1 MIFKRKKQSRI
12 FVLQD
17 DQSVGSVFDKS
28 HSTFVDHLDSF
39 DSSYGSRITYLG
51 PTFLRSRV
59 KMFSVLLILLFGM
72 FILRSAYLQIMR
84 GDSFAALAENNR
96 QRVEYL
102 LPGRGEVLDR
112 WGELLATNDPSFT
125 VTMTIADIPDDGEER
140 AQAIKRVANL
150 SGLQPTDI
158 DLLIS
163 EYSSRLYE
171 PIPIKEHVP
180 YELAMRLA
188 IEVVDIPGFDLH
200 TGTKRV
206 YDLSSQS
213 MSHILGYTG
222 LISANE
228 LDANE
233 EYRLI
238 DEIGKIGIEQSFES
252 LLRGKPGKIV
262 YEVNASGIRQSIH
275 SKTDSV
281 SGADISLGIDLS
293 FQKFIE
299 QSLQDTLNVTGATKG
314 SVVAIDP
321 QTGAVRALVSLPA
334 YDSNLFTGGIEQET
348 YTQLLEDED
357 QPLFPRA
364 IAGEYPSGST
374 FKPFVAYAA
383 LAEGVVGEHTSF
395 LSTGGLQISSWFFP
409 DWRAG
414 GHGVTDV
421 RKAISDSVNTYFYI
435 IGGGFDTVTGLGVA
449 RINDYASR
457 FGFGSKTGI
466 DIPGENDGFLPTK
479 EWKEEVKGERWYV
492 GDTYHL
498 AIGQGDFLTTP
509 LQMAV
514 ATAVIANGGYIF
526 EPYLVEAVDGHGSFD
541 LSKGELTPIED
552 LDDYSMM
559 VVRQGMRQTVTQG
572 SALSLSTLSETV
584 AGKTGTAQTP
594 GDRPY
599 HSWFT
604 GFAPYEDPSLA
615 IVVLVEEG
623 GESNDAAVPLAR
635 QILEWWFLFGEQS
648 ARIDTGA

>member
-1 MIFKRKKQSRI
+1 M
-12 FVLQD
+12 LQD
-17 DQSVGSVFDKS
+17 DQSAGSTYDKT
-28 HSTFVDHLDSF
+28 HATFLDHLDAF
-39 DSSYGSRITYLG
+39 DSSHPGSRTSYLG
-51 PTFLRSRV
+51 PTFLKSRV
-59 KMFSVLLILLFGM
+59 KTFLVLLAAIFALFL
-72 FILRSAYLQIMR
+72 IRSAHLQIFQ
-84 GDSFAALAENNR
+84 GESFAALAENNR
-96 QRVEYL
+96 QRTEHIV
-102 LPGRGEVLDR
+102 PGRGEVLDR
-112 WGELLATNDPSFT
+112 WGEVIATNEPLFT
-125 VTMTIADIPDDGEER
+125 VTMTIADIPDDDTER
-140 AQAIKRVANL
+140 AAAIERVADL

-188 IEVVDIPGFDLH
+188 IEVVNIPGFDLQ

-206 YDLSSQS
+206 YDLSAQS
-213 MSHILGYTG
+213 LSHILGYTG
-222 LISANE
+222 LISARE
-228 LDANE
+228 LDAHD
-233 EYRLI
+233 EYRPV
-238 DEIGKIGIEQSFES
+238 DEIGKTGIEQSFES
-252 LLRGKPGKIV
+252 LLRGQPGKIV
-262 YEVNASGIRQSIH
+262 YEVNASGTKQSIH

-299 QSLQDTLNVTGATKG
+299 QSLQDTLDVTGATKG

-321 QTGAVRALVSLPA
+321 QTGAVRALVSLPS
-334 YDSNLFTGGIEQET
+334 YDSNLFIGGIDQET
-348 YTQLLEDED
+348 YTELLEDED
-357 QPLFPRA
+357 QPLFHRA
-364 IAGEYPSGST
+364 ISGEYPSGST

-383 LAEGVVGEHTSF
+383 LAEGVVGEYTSF
-395 LSTGGLQISSWFFP
+395 LSTGGLSISSWFFP
-409 DWRAG
+409 DWRPG
-414 GHGVTDV
+414 GHGITDA

-435 IGGGFDTVTGLGVA
+435 VGGGFDTTKGLGVA
-449 RINDYASR
+449 RINEYASR
-457 FGFGSKTGI
+457 FGFGAETGI
-466 DIPGENDGFLPTK
+466 DLPGENDGFLPTK
-479 EWKEEVKGERWYV
+479 DWKEEIKGERWYV

-514 ATAVIANGGYIF
+514 ATAAIANGGHYF
-526 EPYLVEAVDGHGSFD
+526 EPYLVEAVDGYGSFD
-541 LSKGELTPIED
+541 LSKGELTPIEN
-552 LDDYSMM
+552 LDEYSMM

-572 SALSLSTLSETV
+572 SAISLSTLTETS

-615 IVVLVEEG
+615 IAVLVEEG

-635 QILEWWFLFGEQS
+635 QILEWWFLFGQL
-648 ARIDTGA
+648 